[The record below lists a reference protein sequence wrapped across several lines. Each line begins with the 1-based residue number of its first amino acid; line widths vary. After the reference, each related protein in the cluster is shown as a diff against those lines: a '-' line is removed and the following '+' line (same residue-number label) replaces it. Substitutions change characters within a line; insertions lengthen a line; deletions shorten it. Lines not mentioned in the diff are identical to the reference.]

1 MKTSSYPK
9 PEGAYGIRMRTVS
22 GFRAIVGAL
31 AAIFWKGIKHYTRYP
46 GSFLLYLVLPF
57 LFTLLI
63 FGMGQ
68 FVGGSNAASYFAART
83 GTSNILIYEILGS
96 AVWMTSWVVVEDV
109 GVALRD
115 EQIKGTLEQN
125 FLAPIN
131 RVTLL
136 IGISLTDI
144 VITAAI
150 FFVVVGVT
158 IAITMPTAFLGLL
171 QAYLALLVGLIP
183 LFGIGFLFAG
193 FVVRFK
199 EPYVFAQMVN
209 LLFAILTGT
218 YYPVTFLP
226 YWVQFL
232 SGVLPQTYVIDAMR
246 RIVLADQTLVSLYG
260 SVFILLALAVVYP
273 VLGYAIFKQL
283 EKKASVTGEF
293 SKY

>member
-1 MKTSSYPK
+1 
-9 PEGAYGIRMRTVS
+9 MRTVS
-22 GFRAIVGAL
+22 GVKGTIAAL

-46 GSFLLYLVLPF
+46 GGFVIYLIMPF
-57 LFTLLI
+57 LFTVLI

-68 FVGGSNAASYFAART
+68 FVGGGNAASNFAART
-83 GTSNILIYEILGS
+83 GTTNIVVYEILGS

-131 RVTLL
+131 RFTLL
-136 IGISLTDI
+136 IGMSLTDI
-144 VITAAI
+144 VITTTI
-150 FFVVVGVT
+150 FLIVVGAT
-158 IAITMPTAFLGLL
+158 IAVVMPAGFLSIIPAFFTLLIGL
-171 QAYLALLVGLIP
+171 VP

-193 FVVRFK
+193 FVVKFK
-199 EPYVFAQMVN
+199 EPYVFTQLIN
-209 LLFAILTGT
+209 LIFATLTGT

-232 SGVLPQTYVIDAMR
+232 SGALPQTYVIEDMR
-246 RIVLADQTLVSLYG
+246 GIVLADQTLVGLYG
-260 SVFILLALAVVYP
+260 SVFVLLSLALVYP
-273 VLGYAIFKQL
+273 ILGYAVFRQL
-283 EKKASVTGEF
+283 EKRASVTGEF